1 MADMG
6 YVYVWDDV
14 NKVWVKLAVNAD
26 GEILIT
32 SS

>member
-1 MADMG
+1 MG
-6 YVYVWDDV
+6 YVYVWDSI